1 MSAMPGVPRFYPLV
15 SLFLILSFISL
26 MQNSANGRVF
36 LYIGYWAALVNVPK
50 MTKLWNDHSK

>member
-26 MQNSANGRVF
+26 MQNSAYGRVF